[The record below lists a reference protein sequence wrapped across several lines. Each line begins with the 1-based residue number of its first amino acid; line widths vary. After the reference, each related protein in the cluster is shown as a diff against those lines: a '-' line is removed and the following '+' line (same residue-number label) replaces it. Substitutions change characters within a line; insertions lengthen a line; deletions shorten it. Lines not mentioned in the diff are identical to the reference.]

1 MGENTRL
8 RYVTDAIL
16 LHQLVGAGWTRECK
30 KKSLYDV
37 FVIDEAHER
46 SLNSEIVM
54 ALLKERLLSGDN
66 TIKILIMSA
75 TLDHALFKDYF
86 SGLSVASLHMTGR
99 QHEVDIMYSP
109 RPVPV
114 RQ

>member
-16 LHQLVGAGWTRECK
+16 LHQLVGAGWTTQTK
-30 KKSLYDV
+30 KALYDI
-37 FVIDEAHER
+37 FIIDEAHER

-54 ALLKERLLSGDN
+54 ALLKERLLSGD
-66 TIKILIMSA
+66 TSIKVVVMSA
-75 TLDHALFKDYF
+75 TLDQVIFKQYF
-86 SGLSVASLHMTGR
+86 SGLSVGSLHMTGR

-109 RPVPV
+109 RAIPV